1 MSFEV
6 SSFRVLDSRATL
18 GSSSIRRRAQILN
31 YRKDLNIIDF
41 RGNVQTRIKK
51 LRNNEVSG
59 TVLAMAG
66 LKRLNISNVPF
77 NPIEVEE
84 MIPAVAQGV
93 IGVERRFDDF
103 STAYILEKIND
114 SETTQCVN
122 CERAYLEKLDGSCQT
137 PIAGFAIKE
146 NGNIKFIEK
155 SLLTIIALLTIVA
168 TGQVIVKIYNSGTI
182 NLADLLLLFIYTEVL
197 GMIGVFYTSNRIP
210 ITLPLFIAMTAI
222 SRLIILQGKG
232 MDASTLLYEAGAIL
246 IIALACL
253 AVRYRPSRSYHY
265 QNEDDSK

>member
-1 MSFEV
+1 MFG
-6 SSFRVLDSRATL
+6 DIA
-18 GSSSIRRRAQILN
+18 A
-31 YRKDLNIIDF
+31 NI
-41 RGNVQTRIKK
+41 
-51 LRNNEVSG
+51 
-59 TVLAMAG
+59 
-66 LKRLNISNVPF
+66 
-77 NPIEVEE
+77 
-84 MIPAVAQGV
+84 
-93 IGVERRFDDF
+93 
-103 STAYILEKIND
+103 
-114 SETTQCVN
+114 
-122 CERAYLEKLDGSCQT
+122 
-137 PIAGFAIKE
+137 
-146 NGNIKFIEK
+146 IKFIEK

-168 TGQVIVKIYNSGTI
+168 TGQEIIEIYNSGTI

>member
-1 MSFEV
+1 MFG
-6 SSFRVLDSRATL
+6 DIA
-18 GSSSIRRRAQILN
+18 A
-31 YRKDLNIIDF
+31 NI
-41 RGNVQTRIKK
+41 
-51 LRNNEVSG
+51 
-59 TVLAMAG
+59 
-66 LKRLNISNVPF
+66 
-77 NPIEVEE
+77 
-84 MIPAVAQGV
+84 
-93 IGVERRFDDF
+93 
-103 STAYILEKIND
+103 
-114 SETTQCVN
+114 
-122 CERAYLEKLDGSCQT
+122 
-137 PIAGFAIKE
+137 
-146 NGNIKFIEK
+146 IKFIEK

-168 TGQVIVKIYNSGTI
+168 TVQEIIKIYNSGTI

-265 QNEDDSK
+265 QNEDDTK